1 MEFLLAVVLI
11 ATMLVTLYAVCW
23 VVLGYIA
30 RRRAHALSRD
40 QIERLVG
47 RECAN
52 LDQEYK
58 DLLRR

>member
-1 MEFLLAVVLI
+1 MEFLLAVALV
-11 ATMLVTLYAVCW
+11 ATMLVTLYAACAM
-23 VVLGYIA
+23 VLYYLP
-30 RRRAHALSRD
+30 RRRAHRLSVD
-40 QIERLVG
+40 QVERLVG